1 MSKSTMNPGPVTL
14 DVIGLELNAEDR
26 RRILHPL
33 TGGVILFG
41 RNFSNR
47 KQLTKLTAEIKKLR
61 SDVLIS
67 IDHEGGRVQRCR
79 TDGFTHLPAMR
90 KLGERWGAKTKS
102 THTAESA
109 AVAMAAAT
117 ACGYILAAE
126 LRACGVDFSFTPVL
140 DLDFG
145 RSGVIGDRAFSRDPQ
160 ITFALA
166 KSLNEG
172 LRLAG
177 MANCGKHFPGHGWA
191 EADSHVAIPVDE
203 RPLKKILNTDA
214 KPYEWLDL
222 SLTAVMPAHVIYPKV
237 DKNPAGFSKVWLH
250 SILRQELGFEG
261 VIFSDDLSMEGA
273 SVAGSVVKGAD
284 MALDAGCDAVLICN
298 RPDLADQLLSQLKVS
313 KAKQAESAKRLNRL
327 MPTAA
332 APSWEE
338 LQTEAQYQHAKG
350 LLQQFKLI
358 A

>member
-1 MSKSTMNPGPVTL
+1 MKSTMNPGPITL
-14 DVIGLELNAEDR
+14 DVVGLELNAEDR
-26 RRILHPL
+26 RRILDPL

-47 KQLTKLTAEIKKLR
+47 KQLTKLSSEIKKLR

-90 KLGERWGAKTKS
+90 NLGELWAAKS
-102 THTAESA
+102 TSTHAAESA
-109 AVAMAAAT
+109 ALAMAAAT
-117 ACGYILAAE
+117 ACGYVLASE
-126 LRACGVDFSFTPVL
+126 LRACGIDFSFTPVL

-145 RSGVIGDRAFSRDPQ
+145 RSGVIGDRSFSRDPQ
-160 ITFALA
+160 IVFALA

-191 EADSHVAIPVDE
+191 EADSHVAIPVDKRSLVE
-203 RPLKKILNTDA
+203 ILNDDA

-222 SLTAVMPAHVIYPKV
+222 SLAAVMPAHVIYPKV
-237 DKNPAGFSKVWLH
+237 DELPAGFSKVWLH
-250 SILRQELGFEG
+250 SVLRQELGFEG

-273 SVAGSVVKGAD
+273 SVAGSVVKGAEL
-284 MALDAGCDAVLICN
+284 ALEAGCDAVLICN
-298 RPDLADQLLSQLKVS
+298 RPDLADQLLSKLKVS
-313 KAKQAESAKRLNRL
+313 KVKHAQSATRLNRL
-327 MPTAA
+327 MSQ
-332 APSWEE
+332 APALPWDT
-338 LQTEAQYQHAKG
+338 LQNEVEYQHAKG
-350 LLQQFKLI
+350 LLQQLKLI
-358 A
+358 

>member
-1 MSKSTMNPGPVTL
+1 MSKSIMKPGPITL
-14 DVIGLELNAEDR
+14 DVVGQELNAEDR

-41 RNFSNR
+41 RNFKDR

-61 SDVLIS
+61 PDVLIS

-90 KLGERWGAKTKS
+90 KFGELWLAKNQS
-102 THTAESA
+102 THAAESA
-109 AVAMAAAT
+109 ALTMAAAT
-117 ACGYILAAE
+117 ACGYVLAAE

-145 RSGVIGDRAFSRDPQ
+145 RSGVIGDRSFSRDPQ
-160 ITFALA
+160 IVFALA

-191 EADSHVAIPVDE
+191 EADSHTAIPVDE
-203 RPLKKILNTDA
+203 RSLAQILNDDA

-222 SLTAVMPAHVIYPKV
+222 SLAAVMPAHVIYPKV
-237 DKNPAGFSKVWLH
+237 DQNPAGFSKIWLH
-250 SILRQELGFEG
+250 SVLRQELGFEG

-273 SVAGSVVKGAD
+273 SVAGSVVKGAE
-284 MALDAGCDAVLICN
+284 MALGAGCDAVLICN
-298 RPDLADQLLSQLKVS
+298 RPDLADQLLSKLKVAD
-313 KAKQAESAKRLNRL
+313 KKLAESAVRLNKL
-327 MPTAA
+327 MPTNP
-332 APSWEE
+332 APSWTE
-338 LQTEAQYQHAKG
+338 LHDETQYQHAKG
-350 LLQQFKLI
+350 LLQQLKLI
-358 A
+358 N

>member
-1 MSKSTMNPGPVTL
+1 MSKSIMKPGPITL
-14 DVIGLELNAEDR
+14 DVVGQELNAEDR

-41 RNFSNR
+41 RNFKDR
-47 KQLTKLTAEIKKLR
+47 KQLTKLTADIKKLR
-61 SDVLIS
+61 PDVLIS

-90 KLGERWGAKTKS
+90 KLGELWLAKNKS
-102 THTAESA
+102 THAAESA
-109 AVAMAAAT
+109 ALAMAAAT
-117 ACGYILAAE
+117 ACGYVLAAE

-145 RSGVIGDRAFSRDPQ
+145 RSGVIGDRSFSRDPQ
-160 ITFALA
+160 IVFALA

-203 RPLKKILNTDA
+203 RSLQEILNDDA

-222 SLTAVMPAHVIYPKV
+222 SLAAVMPAHVIYPKV
-237 DKNPAGFSKVWLH
+237 DQNPAGFSKIWLH
-250 SILRQELGFEG
+250 SVLRQELGFEG

-273 SVAGSVVKGAD
+273 SVAGSVVKGAE

-298 RPDLADQLLSQLKVS
+298 RPDLADQLLSKLKVS
-313 KAKQAESAKRLNRL
+313 KTKQAESAVRLNKL
-327 MPTAA
+327 MPSNPG
-332 APSWEE
+332 PSWVE
-338 LQTEAQYQHAKG
+338 LQNEAQYQHAKG
-350 LLQQFKLI
+350 LLQQLKLI
-358 A
+358 S

>member
-1 MSKSTMNPGPVTL
+1 MSKSTMNPGPITL
-14 DVIGLELNAEDR
+14 DVVGLELNAEDR

-41 RNFSNR
+41 RNFANR
-47 KQLTKLTAEIKKLR
+47 KQLTKLTTEIKKLR
-61 SDVLIS
+61 PDVLIS

-90 KLGERWGAKTKS
+90 KLGELWSVKS
-102 THTAESA
+102 KGQHSAESA
-109 AVAMAAAT
+109 AQAMAAAT
-117 ACGYILAAE
+117 ACGYVLAAE

-145 RSGVIGDRAFSRDPQ
+145 RSGVIGDRSFSRDPQ

-172 LRLAG
+172 LRLAD

-203 RPLKKILNTDA
+203 RTLSEILNDDA

-222 SLTAVMPAHVIYPKV
+222 SLASVMPAHVIYPKV
-237 DKNPAGFSKVWLH
+237 DQNPAGFSKILLH

-273 SVAGSVVKGAD
+273 SVAGSVVKGAEL
-284 MALDAGCDAVLICN
+284 ALNAGCDAVLICN
-298 RPDLADQLLSQLKVS
+298 RPDLADQLLAKLKVS
-313 KAKQAESAKRLNRL
+313 KAKQSESAKRLNRL
-327 MPTAA
+327 MPKSVGL
-332 APSWEE
+332 SWGD
-338 LQTEAQYQHAKG
+338 LQKEAEYQHAKG
-350 LLQQFKLI
+350 LLRQLNLI
-358 A
+358 Q